1 MNTRPPRLALWLLAQ
16 VLRRGEHEA
25 IVGDLWE
32 AHARDSRER
41 GAVVAWWRCWFDV
54 LRSLGPLLHDA
65 RGTSPFATAVVVL
78 VTAAILAGPVR
89 LGPPF
94 LVIPLFAAAGALL
107 ALQLARSGPQ
117 STAARWWFA
126 LRATYLLFLVSA
138 FFEFLHH
145 APGPLSPRRPA
156 LALVMPLLVAT
167 PVALVVAFFGR
178 PRVVRLL
185 SLVLVPHGVL
195 LLLLATRMVGN
206 DRQVVRTAVAVGLP
220 FTSGWGDPSW
230 RGWNFALDCLL
241 WLALAVGGRW
251 LRRPTLT
258 VA

>member
-16 VLRRGEHEA
+16 VLRRDEREA

-32 AHARDSRER
+32 THARDSRER

-54 LRSLGPLLHDA
+54 LRSLGPLLHHA
-65 RGTSPFATAVVVL
+65 RGSSPLATAAVVL
-78 VTAAILAGPVR
+78 VTAAVFAGPAR

-107 ALQLARSGPQ
+107 AIQLARSGPQ
-117 STAARWWFA
+117 TTAARWWFA
-126 LRATYLLFLVSA
+126 LRATYLLFLVCA
-138 FFEFLHH
+138 FVEFLHH
-145 APGPLSPRRPA
+145 APGPLSPRRLA

-185 SLVLVPHGVL
+185 ALVLAPHGVL
-195 LLLLATRMVGN
+195 LLLLATRMMGS
-206 DRQVVRTAVAVGLP
+206 DWLVVRTAVAVGLP
-220 FTSGWGDPSW
+220 FTGGWGDPSW
-230 RGWNFALDCLL
+230 RGWNLALDCLL
-241 WLALAVGGRW
+241 WLVVAVGARW

-258 VA
+258 GA